1 MEKSRN
7 RRWTVRH
14 LRQRLREL
22 GCSYVRHC
30 GSHEVW
36 AMADG
41 ASLPPIVGHHANA
54 VVHVRTLK
62 HFLAEKGVEL

>member
-1 MEKSRN
+1 MSNRN
-7 RRWTVRH
+7 QRWTVRH

-36 AMADG
+36 AFLDG
-41 ASLPPIVGHHANA
+41 TSMPPIVGNHANA
-54 VVHVRTLK
+54 IVHVNGLK
-62 HFLAEKGVEL
+62 RFLAVRGIEL